1 MKKRILPLILALS
14 LIGGTFAG
22 CGKSA
27 QTQTPASTSDSNK
40 VVELTFW
47 HAMGG
52 AGGDA
57 INKLVDNFNNSQKKI
72 HVTAQFQGTYDDAIN
87 KLKSAMQG
95 NAGPDVVQIYD
106 IGTRFMIDSGYIVP
120 MQNFIDSEKYDTSS
134 LEPNL
139 LAYYSVGNKLYSMP
153 FNSSTPIL
161 YYNKTAF
168 KAAGLDPNKPPKTFS
183 EIEEDAK
190 ALTKKDGSGKVTQYG
205 FSMAIYGWFFE
216 QLVGKQGFMY
226 TNNGNGRTGKA
237 TAVDFDKNDAGLNVM
252 KEWEKLYESG
262 NMGNFGRKTAD
273 TQNAFIAGRTAMILE
288 STATLKSLMNGVA
301 GRFDIGT
308 AYLPSLTDSDKGG
321 VSIGGASLWAIDNK
335 SDERKKAA
343 WEFIKFMVSPEQQVI
358 WNQGT
363 GYFPVT
369 KKSYDL
375 PDMKANLEKY
385 PQFQTA
391 IDQLH
396 ATSPDWCG
404 ALLGVFPEARAQ
416 VETNIEKMLQKKQ
429 TPDQAVTESAKA
441 INSALANYNNT
452 NK

>member
-1 MKKRILPLILALS
+1 MKKRILPLVMALT
-14 LIGGTFAG
+14 LISSTFAG
-22 CGKSA
+22 CGKSID
-27 QTQTPASTSDSNK
+27 TEASKAADSNK

-57 INKLVDNFNNSQKKI
+57 LNKMVESFNNSHKNIK
-72 HVTAQFQGTYDDAIN
+72 VTAQFQGTYDDAIN

-106 IGTRFMIDSGYIVP
+106 IGTRFMIDSGYVVP
-120 MQNFIDSEKYDTSS
+120 MQNFIDAEKFDTSS

-139 LAYYSVGNKLYSMP
+139 LGYYTVDNKLYSMP

-161 YYNKTAF
+161 YYNKNAF
-168 KAAGLDPNKPPKTFS
+168 KAANLDPEKPPKSFDEVETY
-183 EIEEDAK
+183 AK
-190 ALTKKDGSGKVTQYG
+190 ALTKKDASGKVSQYG

-216 QLVGKQGFMY
+216 QLVGKQGLTY
-226 TNNGNGRTGKA
+226 ADNGNGRQSKA
-237 TAVDFDKNDAGLNVM
+237 ATVDFDKNGAGLNVV
-252 KEWEKLYESG
+252 KEWVKLNDSG
-262 NMGNFGRKTAD
+262 NFGNFGRKTAD
-273 TQNAFIAGRTAMILE
+273 TQNAFIAGRTAMFID
-288 STATLKSLMNGVA
+288 STAVLKSVLNGVA
-301 GRFDIGT
+301 GRFEIGT
-308 AYLPSLTDSDKGG
+308 AFLPTLSASDKGG

-343 WEFIKFMVSPEQQVI
+343 WEFIKFMISPEQQVF
-358 WNQGT
+358 WNQNT

-369 KKSYDL
+369 KKAYELSE
-375 PDMKANLEKY
+375 MKDYLKKY

-396 ATSPDWCG
+396 QSPAESRG

-429 TPDQAVTESAKA
+429 TPEQTVDAAAKA
-441 INSALANYNNT
+441 INAAIDNYNKT
-452 NK
+452 SK